1 MFILIRV
8 ISMKRKT
15 KIFLTS
21 FTVSIC
27 SLLIF
32 MAIGFLYLESI
43 NKTVENKSEKVPY
56 YQLPENKGILLDI
69 DGSKTLIYM
78 NFEKNNLSVI
88 YPDMEEEIYDYEIDY
103 KIKSDYKIVEEIIDI
118 LGGIDLK
125 MSEETYNYTGA
136 QVVDLISKTED
147 IEPLKKT
154 VTEKVI
160 EKIGERGMTLEEFVY
175 IIENSETNLTIPD
188 CYTWPEYM
196 SEICKNARFI
206 NP

>member
-1 MFILIRV
+1 MFILIWV
-8 ISMKRKT
+8 IVMKRKT

-32 MAIGFLYLESI
+32 MATGFFYLQSTNE
-43 NKTVENKSEKVPY
+43 TVENKTEKVPF
-56 YQLPENKGILLDI
+56 YQVPENKGILLDI
-69 DGSKTLIYM
+69 DGIKTLFYM

-125 MSEETYNYTGA
+125 ISEETYNYTGA

-196 SEICKNARFI
+196 SEICKNVRFI

>member
-1 MFILIRV
+1 MFILIWV
-8 ISMKRKT
+8 IVMKRKT

-43 NKTVENKSEKVPY
+43 NKTVENKTEKVPF
-56 YQLPENKGILLDI
+56 YQVPENKGILLDI
-69 DGSKTLIYM
+69 DGIKTLFYM

-125 MSEETYNYTGA
+125 ISEETYNYTGA

-196 SEICKNARFI
+196 SEICKNVRFI

>member
-1 MFILIRV
+1 MFILIWV
-8 ISMKRKT
+8 IVMKRKT

-69 DGSKTLIYM
+69 DGSKTLFYM

-125 MSEETYNYTGA
+125 ISEETYNYTGA

-188 CYTWPEYM
+188 CYTWPEYIK
-196 SEICKNARFI
+196 EICKNARFI